1 VASFD
6 PLIGKTISHYRI
18 VEKLGGGGMGVV
30 YKAEDVKLG
39 RFVALKFLP
48 DDVAKDPQVL
58 SRFQREAK
66 AASALN
72 HSNICTIYEIGD
84 ENGKA
89 YIVMEYLDGVT
100 LKHRISGR
108 PMETEAL
115 LDLAIEIAD
124 GLDAAHAEGIVH
136 RDIKPAN
143 IFVTK
148 RGHAKILDFGL
159 AKLTPKS
166 EAIASE
172 ATLTKDATAGVSAEH
187 LTSPGTAVG
196 TVAYMSPEQL
206 GARDLDARTDL
217 FSFGIVLYE
226 MATGTLPFR
235 GDSSALIT
243 DAILHRAPVPP
254 VRLNPDVP
262 QELERII
269 AKALEKDKTLRYQSA
284 AETRADLSRLKRDTT
299 SGRLAAAVAEQSGSV
314 SSPGIHA
321 VGSAGSAAVVLQP
334 VRWSLKKWLLPAM
347 AGSVLLALGIGWMIW
362 KHKPTEKIQIVQQQ
376 LTARTADNPVTGAVI
391 SRDGKFLA
399 YSDNDGIS
407 IQEIENGDSHKL
419 PGTVGL
425 ELQDWYP
432 DGLHLLVTDGKD
444 LWTLFAFS
452 GEKRKLASQ
461 VVSGGVSPDGSQI
474 LFFRER
480 TPRDLWT
487 MPTAGGEPQVRLS
500 LGQDEIFVTANWA
513 PDGKA
518 ITDIRASQGSDAAT
532 LEIRTLQD
540 SKSTVVLTDKSL
552 VGGGGNLL
560 QWLPDGRIVFGLFTG
575 PNECDLW
582 AISLGSSGV
591 TAGRPIRLTNTT
603 GSYVAALN
611 ASADG
616 KRLAVLSVRF
626 PFSIFIAGLSKA
638 GGKLEQPLRLTN
650 DSWNNWPRAWTPDS
664 ETLFYTSSRHNT
676 SIYKRRISSDSSE
689 LFAGGPEHYSWASL
703 TPDGA
708 WVIVSANP
716 QEPSKRRLLRIP
728 ASGGTPETILTPA
741 GPAEVQCAF
750 SGSRICVLSEAIG
763 KQEVFSAIDPVRGRL
778 EEVAKTDNQSTYWS
792 LSPDGS
798 RIALVDYLSDSVH
811 VLDFKNKQIQVI
823 HPTPPRRELQAP
835 AWSADGKRLFLS
847 SLLNGKGT
855 LLEMDAGGQTH
866 LLLENPHGWIGLP
879 LPSPDGKRL
888 AYIYAVMESNV
899 TLLEHF

>member
-1 VASFD
+1 MSD
-6 PLIGKTISHYRI
+6 SSSLIGRTISHYRI
-18 VEKLGGGGMGVV
+18 IEKLGGGGMGVV
-30 YKAEDVKLG
+30 YKAEDTSLH

-48 DDVAKDPQVL
+48 DEVARDHQAL
-58 SRFQREAK
+58 ERFRREAQ

-72 HSNICTIYEIGD
+72 HPNICTVYEIG
-84 ENGKA
+84 EQNGQA
-89 YIVMEYLDGVT
+89 FIVMEFLDGAT

-108 PMETEAL
+108 PMEMETV
-115 LDLAIEIAD
+115 LDLGIQIAD
-124 GLDAAHAEGIVH
+124 GLDAAHAEGVIH

-159 AKLTPKS
+159 AKLVPPPH
-166 EAIASE
+166 AAQGV
-172 ATLTKDATAGVSAEH
+172 GVSSMPTAMSEGL
-187 LTSPGTAVG
+187 LTSPGATVG
-196 TVAYMSPEQL
+196 TVAYMSPEQVR
-206 GARDLDARTDL
+206 GKELDARTDL
-217 FSFGIVLYE
+217 FSFGVVLYE
-226 MATGTLPFR
+226 MATGALPFR
-235 GDSSALIT
+235 GDTSGVIT
-243 DAILHRAPVPP
+243 EAILNRAPVAP
-254 VRLNPDVP
+254 VRLNPNIPVR
-262 QELERII
+262 LEDII
-269 AKALEKDKTLRYQSA
+269 NRAIEKDRDLRHQHASDIR
-284 AETRADLSRLKRDTT
+284 AELKRLKRDSETGRRAALT
-299 SGRLAAAVAEQSGSV
+299 EVAEEVEPKRDTQSGRSTSSPAAVPPIAR
-314 SSPGIHA
+314 A
-321 VGSAGSAAVVLQP
+321 
-334 VRWSLKKWLLPAM
+334 SLKKWLPAAM
-347 AGSVLLALGIGWMIW
+347 VALVLLALGLGWMAW
-362 KHKPTEKIQIVQQQ
+362 VHKPTEKSQIVQQQ
-376 LTARTADNPVTGAVI
+376 LTARTADNPVTGCVI

-407 IQEIENGDSHKL
+407 IQEIENGDSHRL

-500 LGQDEIFVTANWA
+500 LGQDEIFITANWA

-518 ITDIRASQGSDAAT
+518 ITAIRASQGSDAAT

-540 SKSTVVLTDKSL
+540 SKSTVLLTDKSL

-575 PNECDLW
+575 PNESDLW
-582 AISLGSSGV
+582 AISLGSSGA

-603 GSYVAALN
+603 GSYVAALS

-626 PFSIFIAGLSKA
+626 PFSIFIAGLNKT

-676 SIYKRRISSDSSE
+676 SIYKRRISSDSAE
-689 LFAGGPEHYSWASL
+689 LFAGGPDHYSWASL

-716 QEPSKRRLLRIP
+716 REPSKRRLLRIP

-798 RIALVDYLSDSVH
+798 RIALVEHLSDSVH
-811 VLDFKNKQIQVI
+811 VLDLKNKQVQVI
-823 HPTPPRRELQAP
+823 HPTPPRTELQAP
-835 AWSADGKRLFLS
+835 AWFADGKRLFLS
-847 SLLNGKGT
+847 SFPDGKGT

-899 TLLEHF
+899 TLFEHF

>member
-1 VASFD
+1 MSD
-6 PLIGKTISHYRI
+6 SSSLIGRTISHYRI
-18 VEKLGGGGMGVV
+18 IEKLGGGGMGVV
-30 YKAEDVKLG
+30 YKAEDTSLH

-48 DDVAKDPQVL
+48 DEVARDHQAL
-58 SRFQREAK
+58 ERFRREAQ

-72 HSNICTIYEIGD
+72 HPNICTVYEIGE
-84 ENGKA
+84 ENGQA
-89 YIVMEYLDGVT
+89 FIVMEFLDGAT

-108 PMETEAL
+108 PMEMETV
-115 LDLAIEIAD
+115 LDFGIQIAD
-124 GLDAAHAEGIVH
+124 GLDAAHAEGVIH

-159 AKLTPKS
+159 AKLVPTPH
-166 EAIASE
+166 AAQGV
-172 ATLTKDATAGVSAEH
+172 GVSSMPTAMSEGL
-187 LTSPGTAVG
+187 LTSPGATVG
-196 TVAYMSPEQL
+196 TVAYMSPEQVR
-206 GARDLDARTDL
+206 GKQLDARTDL
-217 FSFGIVLYE
+217 FSFGVVLYE
-226 MATGTLPFR
+226 MATGALPFR
-235 GDSSALIT
+235 GDTSGVIT
-243 DAILHRAPVPP
+243 EAILNRAPVAP
-254 VRLNPDVP
+254 VRLNPNIPVR
-262 QELERII
+262 LEDII
-269 AKALEKDKTLRYQSA
+269 NRAIEKDRDLRHQHASDIR
-284 AETRADLSRLKRDTT
+284 AELKRLKRDSETGRRAALT
-299 SGRLAAAVAEQSGSV
+299 EVAEEVEPKRDTQSGRNTSSPAAVPPIAR
-314 SSPGIHA
+314 A
-321 VGSAGSAAVVLQP
+321 
-334 VRWSLKKWLLPAM
+334 SLKKWLPAAM
-347 AGSVLLALGIGWMIW
+347 VALVLLALGLGWMAW
-362 KHKPTEKIQIVQQQ
+362 VHKPTEKSQIVQQQ
-376 LTARTADNPVTGAVI
+376 LTARTADNPVTGCVI

-407 IQEIENGDSHKL
+407 IQEIENGDSHRL
-419 PGTVGL
+419 RGTVGL

-500 LGQDEIFVTANWA
+500 LGQDEIFITANWA

-540 SKSTVVLTDKSL
+540 SKSTGLLTDKSL

-575 PNECDLW
+575 PNESDLW
-582 AISLGSSGV
+582 AISLGSSGA

-603 GSYVAALN
+603 GSYVAALS

-626 PFSIFIAGLSKA
+626 PFSIFIAGLSKT

-650 DSWNNWPRAWTPDS
+650 DSWNNWPRAWSPDS

-676 SIYKRRISSDSSE
+676 SIYKRRISSDSAE

-716 QEPSKRRLLRIP
+716 REPSKRRLLRIP

-778 EEVAKTDNQSTYWS
+778 EEVAKIDNQSTYWS

-798 RIALVDYLSDSVH
+798 RIALVEHLSDNVH
-811 VLDFKNKQIQVI
+811 VLDLKNKQVQVI
-823 HPTPPRRELQAP
+823 HPTPPRTELQAP
-835 AWSADGKRLFLS
+835 AWFADGKRLFLS
-847 SLLNGKGT
+847 SFPDGKGT

-899 TLLEHF
+899 TLFEHF